1 MLYVVGIVLIEH
13 NNIYIRQVINRIV
26 GVLRKSSLLSHSLL
40 SQNSHAKIS
49 SLSGK
54 CRDIFFDFAVRKKR
68 KI

>member
-26 GVLRKSSLLSHSLL
+26 GVLQTEKLTFPPLFE
-40 SQNSHAKIS
+40 NSHAKIS